1 MKMESNKNLGEETT
15 VYTRHGKASEM
26 NGLTVHSLGWYKGLS
41 KVNCIASK
49 YREASMEKKRR
60 RRRQQARDNN
70 VYTGKKGE
78 KEGKP

>member
-49 YREASMEKKRR
+49 YIEASMKKETTSE
-60 RRRQQARDNN
+60 RQ
-70 VYTGKKGE
+70 
-78 KEGKP
+78 